1 MPFNRL
7 LIANRGEI
15 AIRIARA
22 AGETGLATVAIYP
35 ADDAL
40 SLHVRAA
47 DSAHEIPGWGAR
59 AYLDIEAIIAAA
71 KATGCNA
78 LHPGYG
84 FLSENSL
91 LARRC
96 AAEGITF
103 VGPSPAALDLFGDK
117 ARAKALARDT
127 GVPIIEGTS
136 GPTTFDQAKTFFA
149 SLGAGGAVMIKAIA
163 GGGGRGMRIVDDA
176 EKLEE
181 AYTRCQSEAKAAF
194 GSDGV
199 YVERLIR
206 NARHIEVQIIGD
218 HHGAISHLWE
228 RECTVQ
234 RRNQKLIEVA
244 PSPSLNDG
252 LRTRIIQAA
261 KELASAANYDN
272 LGTFEFLVDGDA
284 RGETPAFAFIE
295 ANPRLQV
302 EHTVTEEVL
311 GVDLVQAQLAVADG
325 ATLGSLGLAQAYI
338 PRPRGYAMQL
348 RVNMEVM
355 DEQGATKPTG
365 GRLGL
370 FDLPAGPG
378 VRVDTFGR
386 SGYKTSAA
394 FDSLL
399 AKVIVHSA
407 GANWSDVVQKATRTL
422 REFRIGGVATNIPF
436 LAAILA
442 HPDFIANHINTGFI
456 DAHVAALVH
465 AANDLAAPELA
476 EAGDAVTVPEA
487 QEPSI
492 GPAGSVA
499 VPAPLQGTIV
509 AIEVREGD
517 LVRPGQ
523 QIAVLESMK
532 MEHLVTAPHGGKVTR
547 IAAGAGV
554 TLMQDEAI
562 LFLEP
567 AEIDAHDVAE
577 EEDFDLDHIRP
588 DLAELIAR
596 HAITL
601 DENRPASVERRRK
614 TNQRTARENIAQLVN
629 AGSFVEYGS
638 LAIAAQRRRRKI
650 DDLIMNT
657 PADGLISG
665 VATVNA
671 GKFGAEAARC
681 MVISYDYTVLAG
693 TQGHMNH
700 KKIDR
705 MLGLAEQWRMP
716 LVFYAEGGGGRP
728 GDTDRLG
735 MTGLDGPS
743 FVQFARLSGLVPVIG
758 VVSGYCFAGN
768 AAMLG
773 CCDVIIATKNAS
785 IGMGGPAMIEG
796 GGLGVYHPAEVGP
809 VSFQSPN
816 GVIDILVEDEAEA
829 TTAAQGYLSYFQG
842 AVKEW
847 KASDQRLL
855 RRAIPENRL
864 RVYDIRTVI
873 NLLADEGSVL
883 EIRRDFGA
891 GMITALIRI
900 EGKPFGL
907 IANNPKHL
915 GGAIDA
921 PAGDKAARFLQL
933 CDAFDI
939 PVISLCDTPG
949 FMVGPEAEK
958 TAIVRHVAR
967 MFVTGASLTVP
978 LFGIVLRKGY
988 GLGAQSMIGGGFH
1001 ASLFTVAWPTGE
1013 FGGMGLEGYV
1023 RLGFRKEME
1032 AIADP
1037 VERENFYKA
1046 KVAELY
1052 ANGKAVSIASVLE
1065 IDEVIDP
1072 ADTRHWI
1079 MSGLRSVPKP
1089 EPRRGRKRPC
1099 IDAW

>member
-1 MPFNRL
+1 

-22 AGETGLATVAIYP
+22 AGEIGLATVAIHP
-35 ADDAL
+35 SDDAL

-47 DSAHEIPGWGAR
+47 DEVCEIPGRGAR
-59 AYLDIEAIIAAA
+59 AYLDIEAVIAAA
-71 KATGCNA
+71 KAAGCDA

-84 FLSENSL
+84 FLSENAL

-96 AAEGITF
+96 AEEGIVF
-103 VGPSPAALDLFGDK
+103 VGPSPKALDLFGDK
-117 ARAKALARDT
+117 VAAKTLAKSC
-127 GVPIIEGTS
+127 GVPVIEGTT
-136 GPTTFDQAKTFFA
+136 GPTSLDEAKAFFV
-149 SLGAGGAVMIKAIA
+149 SSGAYGAVMIKAMA
-163 GGGGRGMRIVDDA
+163 GGGGRGMRIVEDA
-176 EKLEE
+176 AKLEE
-181 AYTRCQSEAKAAF
+181 AYARCQSEAKAAF

-206 NARHIEVQIIGD
+206 KARHIEVQIIGD
-218 HHGAISHLWE
+218 RHGAISHLWE
-228 RECTVQ
+228 RECTIQ

-244 PSPSLNDG
+244 PSPSLSDA
-252 LRTRIIQAA
+252 LRSRIIEAA
-261 KELASAANYDN
+261 KKLAAAAGYDN
-272 LGTFEFLVDGDA
+272 LGTFEFLVDNEAKGDD
-284 RGETPAFAFIE
+284 TAFAFIE

-302 EHTVTEEVL
+302 EHTVTEQVL
-311 GVDLVQAQLAVADG
+311 GVDLVKSQLAVAAG
-325 ATLGSLGLAQAYI
+325 ATLDSLGLAQAAI
-338 PRPRGYAMQL
+338 PAPRGYAMQL

-355 DEQGATKPTG
+355 DANGTTKPTG
-365 GRLGL
+365 GTLAV
-370 FDLPAGPG
+370 FDLPSGPG
-378 VRVDTFGR
+378 VRVDSFGY

-399 AKVIVHSA
+399 AKVIVYSP
-407 GANWSDVVQKATRTL
+407 GTKWTDVVQKAARSL
-422 REFRIGGVATNIPF
+422 REFRIEGIATNIPF
-436 LAAILA
+436 LGAVLA
-442 HPDFIANHINTGFI
+442 HPDFVANRISTGFI
-456 DAHVAALVH
+456 DAHVASLV
-465 AANDLAAPELA
+465 
-476 EAGDAVTVPEA
+476 GMA
-487 QEPSI
+487 QEIAETSLFEANSDVGAAAEPVANGS

-509 AIEVREGD
+509 AIEVRKGD

-523 QIAVLESMK
+523 QIAILESMK
-532 MEHLVTAPHGGKVTR
+532 MEHLVTAPHGGKVTK
-547 IAAGAGV
+547 IAASAGV

-567 AEIDAHDVAE
+567 AEIDGDDVTE
-577 EEDFDLDHIRP
+577 EGSVDLDHVRP

-601 DENRPASVERRRK
+601 DKNRPASVERRRK
-614 TNQRTARENIAQLVN
+614 TNQRTARENIAQLVDE
-629 AGSFVEYGS
+629 GSFVEYGS
-638 LAIAAQRRRRKI
+638 LAIAAQRRRRKV

-665 VATVNA
+665 VATVN
-671 GKFGAEAARC
+671 GEKFGAEAARC

-743 FVQFARLSGLVPVIG
+743 FVQFAKLSGLVPVVG

-816 GVIDILVEDEAEA
+816 GVIDILVEDEEEA
-829 TTAAQGYLSYFQG
+829 TRAAQKYLSYFQG
-842 AVKEW
+842 AVTSW
-847 KASDQRLL
+847 KAPDQRLL

-873 NLLADEGSVL
+873 DLVADEGSVL
-883 EIRRDFGA
+883 EIRRDFGV
-891 GMITALIRI
+891 GMITAFIRI

-921 PAGDKAARFLQL
+921 SAGDKAARFMQL

-939 PVISLCDTPG
+939 PIVSLCDTPG

-1001 ASLFTVAWPTGE
+1001 ASFFTVAWPTGE

-1037 VERENFYKA
+1037 AEREKYYKA

-1052 ANGKAVSIASVLE
+1052 ANGKATSIASVLE

-1072 ADTRHWI
+1072 AETRHWI
-1079 MSGLRSVPKP
+1079 MAGLRSVPKP
-1089 EPRRGRKRPC
+1089 EPRSHRKRPC